1 MPVSSLRGESFL
13 QSQLWTDINWT
24 LIIALV
30 AGSAVLACLGDVL
43 GSKYGKQRISI
54 FGLRPKYTSRLI
66 TAFTGIF
73 ISISVLT
80 VLSFFSQNVRALIF
94 ATKYLQRQVDS
105 LRMELRS
112 SGAEL
117 EKNQDEL
124 LSSLLQLSEQRALL
138 QATAISLDMTHIELE
153 RSRNDRDLLLGE
165 KNQLETSVASLRTES
180 EELKRELDTMRL
192 EVIAIRANSLLA
204 QAVVP
209 PGTPKERVSAILSSL
224 EDRARSA
231 VLQKFFETGNAVSD
245 DVTLTF
251 DPTEEAA
258 IVLRVSDAGVRFYLR
273 AVAVENIAIG
283 EEVRIRLECDRSY
296 LLYDRGETL
305 YRKLIDPREPD
316 FNAEEALHVFLR
328 ELRYRTIRS
337 GVMPDPSTNSVGSL
351 EGEDFFDVVEKM
363 KDSGVPMIVSAVA
376 LEDIYTEGPVGVKI
390 NLE

>member
-1 MPVSSLRGESFL
+1 M